1 MSKPD
6 VGAYIH
12 TGITAVAGIPLVLAG
27 YANILPILSLGWLA
41 REFIQH
47 KSLRPLK
54 PFTRSWWDWVMPVSL
69 ATGATL
75 LVKLI

>member
-12 TGITAVAGIPLVLAG
+12 TGITAVVGIPLFLTG
-27 YANILPILSLGWLA
+27 NANLLPILGLGWLV
-41 REFIQH
+41 RELITH